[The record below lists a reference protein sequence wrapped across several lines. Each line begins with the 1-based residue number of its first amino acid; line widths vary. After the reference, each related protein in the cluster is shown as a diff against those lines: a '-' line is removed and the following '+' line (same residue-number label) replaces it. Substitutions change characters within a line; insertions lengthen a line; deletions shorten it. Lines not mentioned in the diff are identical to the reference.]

1 LAVKEEKERQ
11 EEETKGGAH
20 PEQADGSDKKG
31 LNSTMTDQEQIGQ
44 TIQEDEYIGSN
55 TVLDMSWEKNF
66 DKNVK
71 VVLISVPEEAE
82 LA

>member
-1 LAVKEEKERQ
+1 
-11 EEETKGGAH
+11 
-20 PEQADGSDKKG
+20 
-31 LNSTMTDQEQIGQ
+31 MTDQEQIDQ
-44 TIQEDEYIGSN
+44 TKQEDEYIGSN